1 MLPENGTTAEIR
13 FPTTGDI
20 IRFRFLFRHE
30 ATSKNPTPRYARP
43 CFVVS
48 SDPATKLVTVAPITT
63 KGDQY
68 AGTFKLPANTARAI
82 GMTDPTN
89 CSIVVDQL
97 NRTHWIG
104 YDVEMILGKGT
115 PHYGTASPG
124 LTKGVLDAIPSET
137 LRIWRG
143 DGPSPSLGS
152 DELLPNDVSQNA
164 ATDAAG
170 SAIQYLDQ
178 PEPYIPM

>member
-1 MLPENGTTAEIR
+1 M
-13 FPTTGDI
+13 
-20 IRFRFLFRHE
+20 
-30 ATSKNPTPRYARP
+30 
-43 CFVVS
+43 VS

-63 KGDQY
+63 KGDKY
-68 AGTFKLPANTARAI
+68 PGIFKLPANTARAI
-82 GMTDPTN
+82 GMSDPTN

-115 PHYGTASPG
+115 PHYGTATPG

-143 DGPSPSLGS
+143 DGPSPPLGS
-152 DELLPNDVSQNA
+152 DELLPNDAPQNPT
-164 ATDAAG
+164 TDAAG
-170 SAIQYLDQ
+170 PVSQS
-178 PEPYIPM
+178 